1 MLGRD
6 HNLGV
11 VPARS
16 QTRVCDKAEV
26 RRQEGR
32 SLAACPLSVPL
43 SQRQQQLALW
53 GLSFL
58 SPCRWSPLSCQK
70 T

>member
-26 RRQEGR
+26 GGRRAEVWL
-32 SLAACPLSVPL
+32 LAPFPCLSVNA
-43 SQRQQQLALW
+43 QQQLALW